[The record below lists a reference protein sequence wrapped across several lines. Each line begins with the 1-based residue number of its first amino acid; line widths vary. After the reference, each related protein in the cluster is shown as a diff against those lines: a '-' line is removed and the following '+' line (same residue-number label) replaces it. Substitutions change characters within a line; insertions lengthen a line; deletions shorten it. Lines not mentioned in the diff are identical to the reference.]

1 MQQLTT
7 EMPIH
12 LNGSKIKGVLGFK
25 PEFPKV
31 ELEELQH
38 IVDVF
43 QRDCIW

>member
-1 MQQLTT
+1 
-7 EMPIH
+7 MPIH
-12 LNGSKIKGVLGFK
+12 LNGSKIKAVLGFK

-38 IVDVF
+38 IVQVF